1 MMERE
6 KEERKNKSEAEKAK
20 QKAARDEL
28 NRYYGY
34 AIVDGTFKIMKE
46 LSKK

>member
-1 MMERE
+1 MERE

-20 QKAARDEL
+20 QKAGRDEL

-34 AIVDGTFKIMKE
+34 AIVDGRRGIM
-46 LSKK
+46 